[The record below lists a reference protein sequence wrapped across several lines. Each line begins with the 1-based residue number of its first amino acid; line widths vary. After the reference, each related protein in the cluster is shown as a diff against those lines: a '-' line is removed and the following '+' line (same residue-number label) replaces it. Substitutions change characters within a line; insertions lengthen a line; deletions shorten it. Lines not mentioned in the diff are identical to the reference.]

1 MIGNRPRIW
10 PDIALL
16 MLLTAAVI
24 VLRTQGWRANRL
36 NNPDMLPYYTGA
48 RSLVQSGTV
57 LDHGD
62 ISSYS
67 SFSPPG
73 TVYLMVPGLLL
84 TRDARLQRV
93 PGDALVFAGMILL
106 LYLTA
111 RPLLGRGIGLTAA
124 ALTAVS
130 SVGYQ
135 GVYPVGHPVFV
146 LGALAGLIAWVNGG
160 GRWALPLALLSL
172 AAGLYADLGI
182 LPFVLV
188 VAATWL
194 VFRPKVWWPGVAAA
208 GLAAGLLWL
217 PYLRFEASRGLSD
230 IASIITLKSLNPA
243 GASGQ
248 PCLAT
253 LPGESETINGVFIPY
268 VDAAAASAR
277 LVEPA
282 TSIVGIALHRAC
294 AVLANLDGNFDS
306 GVFLPGPSRPL
317 AVLLFLVTMIGQ
329 TALLIGWLRSGPMR
343 SAGDRRP
350 SKGWPGWAMILLA
363 AAGAAAAY
371 VLLDPG
377 GIAPRLT
384 ADGSLSAP
392 ARLVLAQARAYLP
405 LMWVGGVIGAWL
417 GWKRPCSRSAG
428 LLALGLWIPYL
439 TLVILAEPG
448 RVERFRFLWPL
459 QVTAL
464 VYGLSV
470 MIPDS
475 RRAFLRGIAF
485 ALAFVMLLP
494 ASTYSGKLHSWRTE
508 GYAGTDDGE
517 TAVVDFLA
525 QGVSASGSTIL
536 TVGYDASGRPAGE
549 SIPDAYHRPGAWIDY
564 LLESRHGIRNDRALE
579 GPLSDEDEYRIRDTG
594 IGGDG
599 RSISTSA
606 APEWDGFHLAAVF
619 GPLEVYERTGS
630 VP

>member
-1 MIGNRPRIW
+1 MTADRPRIW

-24 VLRTQGWRANRL
+24 VLRTQGWRAIRL

-48 RSLVQSGTV
+48 RALVQSGTI

-62 ISSYS
+62 ISSYF

-106 LYLTA
+106 LYLTV

-135 GVYPVGHPVFV
+135 GIYPVGHPVFV
-146 LGALAGLIAWVNGG
+146 LGTLAGLITWVNGG

-217 PYLRFEASRGLSD
+217 PYLRFEEGRGFSD
-230 IASIITLKSLNPA
+230 VASILTLRSLNAARAP
-243 GASGQ
+243 GQ

-253 LPGESETINGVFIPY
+253 LPGDSETLNGVFIPY
-268 VDAAAASAR
+268 IDAAAASAR

-282 TSIVGIALHRAC
+282 MSTVGIALHRAC
-294 AVLANLDGNFDS
+294 VVLANLDGNFDS
-306 GVFLPGPSRPL
+306 GVFLPGPSQPL
-317 AVLLFLVTMIGQ
+317 AVLLLLVTMIGQ
-329 TALLIGWLRSGPMR
+329 TALLVGWLGSGTLR
-343 SAGDRRP
+343 SASDRRP
-350 SKGWPGWAMILLA
+350 SKVWLGLAVILLA
-363 AAGAAAAY
+363 AAGAAGAY
-371 VLLDPG
+371 LLLDPG

-384 ADGSLSAP
+384 ADGSLSVP
-392 ARLVLAQARAYLP
+392 ARLVLAQARAYIP
-405 LMWVGGVIGAWL
+405 LMWVGGVIGSWL
-417 GWKRPCSRSAG
+417 GWKRPCSRSIG
-428 LLALGLWIPYL
+428 LLALSLWIPYL
-439 TLVILAEPG
+439 ALVVLAEPG

-464 VYGLSV
+464 VYALHL
-470 MIPDS
+470 MIP
-475 RRAFLRGIAF
+475 RGRWAFLRGIAF
-485 ALAFVMLLP
+485 VLAFVMLLP
-494 ASTYSGKLHSWRTE
+494 APTYFGKAHSWLAD
-508 GYAGTDDGE
+508 GYAGADGGE
-517 TAVVDFLA
+517 SAVVDFLA
-525 QGVSASGSTIL
+525 QGASASGSTSL
-536 TVGYDASGRPAGE
+536 TVGYDASGRPPGE
-549 SIPDAYHRPGAWIDY
+549 SIPDMYHRPGAWIDY
-564 LLESRHGIRNDRALE
+564 LLESRHGIRNDRAPE
-579 GPLSDEDEYRIRDTG
+579 GPLSDADEYRIRDTG

-599 RSISTSA
+599 RAMSTSA

-619 GPLEVYERTGS
+619 GPLEVYERRA
-630 VP
+630 PEP